1 MSANTPT
8 TEHGQ
13 STVSSAEQAL
23 ESQGYKQELKRSL
36 PTSALVV
43 YGLVFIVPI
52 APMSI
57 FGVVF
62 NLSHGMVAL
71 TYIIGF
77 IAMLFTAM
85 SYRIMANTIPT
96 AGSVYSYVGAG
107 LGKQVG
113 FLSGWLIL
121 LDYLLF
127 PTLASVLGA
136 VAMHSILPA
145 VPQIIWVVL
154 YIALSTTANCMG
166 IKWADSLDK
175 ILLLCQIIVFVLFV
189 WFATAAVMK
198 GVNGAHFSARP
209 FYDSSSFSVDFVFTA
224 ISVAALNFLG
234 FDAISTL
241 SEEAKGGGKAVGRAI
256 IISLFIVIFCFVALT
271 ALATWLV
278 PDVQSF
284 ADGNATNEAF
294 FDVAYMV
301 GGTPL
306 KVACAAGV
314 SVLSAVG
321 NVLTSQAAVSRVL
334 FSMGRDRMLP
344 GFLGQVSPKHK
355 VPRNATLLVGGI
367 TLVLG
372 FIFVGD
378 VSMISS
384 LVNVG
389 ALSSFALL
397 NLSVIALFLFRKH
410 EKAYIAKGLFPLI
423 GFVILVYV
431 LIHANVSALA
441 VGGIWFVI
449 GVIVLVVQKAHG
461 RSAELDLDA

>member
-1 MSANTPT
+1 MSDL
-8 TEHGQ
+8 
-13 STVSSAEQAL
+13 SRKSADDGVQAAL
-23 ESQGYKQELKRSL
+23 ESQGYKQELRRSL
-36 PTSALVV
+36 STSALVV

-77 IAMLFTAM
+77 VAMLFTAM
-85 SYRIMANTIPT
+85 SYRIMACTIPT
-96 AGSVYSYVGAG
+96 AGSVYAYVGKG
-107 LGKQVG
+107 LGKKAG
-113 FLSGWLIL
+113 FLSGWMIL

-136 VAMHSILPA
+136 VAMHAIVPQ
-145 VPQIIWVVL
+145 VPQIVWVL
-154 YIALSTTANCMG
+154 IYIALSTVANCFG
-166 IKWADSLDK
+166 VQWADSLDK
-175 ILLLCQIIVFVLFV
+175 ILLVCQLIVFVLFT
-189 WFATAAVMK
+189 WFAVSAVIR
-198 GVNGAHFSARP
+198 GVNGAHVTARP
-209 FYDSSSFSVDFVFTA
+209 FFDASNFSLDFVFTA

-241 SEEAKGGGKAVGRAI
+241 SEEAKGGGRAVGRAI
-256 IISLFIVIFCFVALT
+256 IISLVLVIFCFVALT

-284 ADGNATNEAF
+284 VGDNQINEAF
-294 FDVAYMV
+294 FNIAYMV

-314 SVLSAVG
+314 SILSAVG

-334 FSMGRDRMLP
+334 YSMGRDHMLP
-344 GFLGQVSPKHK
+344 GVLGKVSSKYQTPY
-355 VPRNATLLVGGI
+355 VAILLVSGVAF
-367 TLVLG
+367 VLAW
-372 FIFVGD
+372 IFVGD

-389 ALSSFALL
+389 ALASFALL
-397 NLSVIALFLFRKH
+397 NLSVAVLFLVKKKERGW
-410 EKAYIAKGLFPLI
+410 KAIVTKGVFPGI
-423 GFVILVYV
+423 GLLVLVYV
-431 LIHANVSALA
+431 LAHAQMNALI
-441 VGGIWFVI
+441 VGVLWLVV
-449 GVIVLVVQKAHG
+449 GVAVLVAQRMMG
-461 RSAELDLDA
+461 RNAELEL